1 MSQLRHFDALK
12 GLSPVRNPNVRCPRL
27 KKQTNKNKSAKIMNP
42 KEKDPCKN
50 HGKIDAHGFNS
61 ILKINQ

>member
-1 MSQLRHFDALK
+1 MSQLRYFEGAKLILK
-12 GLSPVRNPNVRCPRL
+12 NPNVRCPRL
-27 KKQTNKNKSAKIMNP
+27 KKQTNKNKSAKNMNP

-50 HGKIDAHGFNS
+50 HGQMDAHGFNS